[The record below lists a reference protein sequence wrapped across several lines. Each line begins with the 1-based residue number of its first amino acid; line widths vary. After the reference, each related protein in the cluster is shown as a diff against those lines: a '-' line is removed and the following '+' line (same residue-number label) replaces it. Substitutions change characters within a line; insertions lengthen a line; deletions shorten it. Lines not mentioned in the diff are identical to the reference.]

1 MTKDFPNYFEYND
14 TKEKIMAYR
23 YRFLEP
29 DYYLL
34 QVIPKP

>member
-1 MTKDFPNYFEYND
+1 MKDFQIYFRYND
-14 TKEKIMAYR
+14 TKEKIMAYTL
-23 YRFLEP
+23 RFLEP